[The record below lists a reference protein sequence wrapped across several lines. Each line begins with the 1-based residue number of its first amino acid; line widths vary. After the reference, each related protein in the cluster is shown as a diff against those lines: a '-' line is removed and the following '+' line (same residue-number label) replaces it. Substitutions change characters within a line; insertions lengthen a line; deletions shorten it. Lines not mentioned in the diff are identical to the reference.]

1 MCLGEWNSWERAPD
15 SAETIYIYSTYI
27 QYLQSYT
34 DDNV

>member
-15 SAETIYIYSTYI
+15 SAETIDSTI
-27 QYLQSYT
+27 TYLQTYT